1 MADVRLDVRLD
12 DRHLVVDLTVP
23 DGQVVAVLGPNGAG
37 KSSLLGLIAGTLAPT
52 TGRVEIGGRDVT
64 RLPVHRRRVA
74 LLSQDALLFPHLS
87 VLDNVAF
94 APRAAGMRRAGAEQV
109 ARTWLAAVDAERFA
123 RRRPG
128 ELSGGQAQ
136 RVAIARAL
144 AADPEVLLLDE
155 PFAALDV
162 ALAPQLRGV
171 VREVLAG
178 RTALVVSHDLV
189 DVVTLADRAVV
200 LAAGRVSEDR
210 AVRDLVGS
218 PRSGFA
224 ADLAGR
230 VLLEGTLAGS
240 VRPGD
245 AVVLRTPLGPVAGLW
260 EDEAPAGPGS
270 AGPGS
275 AAVALVDPAAVSLH
289 EDCPHGSPRNCWPVE
304 VERLEPRGGQLRVVA
319 RSRGNVGSVGGVGSV
334 GSVGN
339 VGSVGSVGRVGNV
352 PAGTSE
358 VRLAA
363 DITPAAA
370 TDLAVVPGRRLW
382 FVVKAQQVR
391 IYPAH

>member
-1 MADVRLDVRLD
+1 MADVRLDATLD
-12 DRHLVVDLTVP
+12 DRHLRLDLTVP
-23 DGQVVAVLGPNGAG
+23 AGQVVAVLGPNGAG

-52 TGRVEIGGRDVT
+52 AGQVWIDGRNVT

-94 APRAAGMRRAGAEQV
+94 APRAAGMRRAPAEEV
-109 ARTWLAAVDAERFA
+109 ARVWLAAVDAERFA

-162 ALAPQLRGV
+162 AVAPQLRGL
-171 VREVLAG
+171 VREVLRG
-178 RTALVVSHDLV
+178 RTALVVTHDLV

-200 LAAGRVSEDR
+200 LEAGRVVEDR
-210 AVRDLVGS
+210 AVRDLVES

-224 ADLAGR
+224 AEMAGR
-230 VLLEGTLAGS
+230 VLLEGTLVGS

-260 EDEAPAGPGS
+260 QDEAS
-270 AGPGS
+270 AGSGS
-275 AAVALVDPAAVSLH
+275 AAVGLVDPAAVSLH
-289 EDCPHGSPRNCWPVE
+289 EEQPHGSPRNCWPVE

-319 RSRGNVGSVGGVGSV
+319 RYRGPVTPGK
-334 GSVGN
+334 
-339 VGSVGSVGRVGNV
+339 
-352 PAGTSE
+352 PART
-358 VRLAA
+358 RAA
-363 DITPAAA
+363 HIPPAAA
-370 TDLAVVPGRRLW
+370 PQQAVVPGRRLW